1 MKRRMRTG
9 AIAAAV
15 AAGIALGGPVAA
27 QAVEDESGIRYDT
40 VFAWSYLGVSGNG
53 DYMYANQ
60 LGGVVHASGYIGD
73 SFYGTEQELAEEI
86 GRAGGGG

>member
-1 MKRRMRTG
+1 MKRWARTT
-9 AIAAAV
+9 AIAAAITM
-15 AAGIALGGPVAA
+15 GITLGGPVAA

-40 VFAWSYLGVSGNG
+40 VFAWSYLGISGSG
-53 DYMYANQ
+53 AFMYTNQ
-60 LGGVVHASGYIGD
+60 LGGVVHASDYIGG